1 MIYAAFSPKLDIF
14 LVEFCFFCQNI
25 QISIFK
31 PDLFNI
37 YIQMTFM
44 IVLIKMTMKKVHNSI
59 DIRREARSPCCI
71 RFLQSSH
78 RYSCMP
84 TLSMMRMPT
93 LSMMMTMEK
102 SLNKTFATVR
112 YTLITDAPNCQ
123 KA

>member
-59 DIRREARSPCCI
+59 DIRREARSLCCI

-78 RYSCMP
+78 RYSC
-84 TLSMMRMPT
+84 MPT

-112 YTLITDAPNCQ
+112 STLITDAPNCQ